1 MSEPGEDSLSEKDKA
16 IRRGIVGSLRAALA
30 PTVGTPLIEVGLKD
44 LWEDIYHDFIEI
56 TRGTTNGSM
65 VYIMGEYGQGK
76 TFLCNYTREKV
87 WSLWSEGF
95 ATSYVEVKGFESLA
109 DYVDIYR
116 QIVKNVQLPYSN
128 KKGVGHLLKKF
139 TESIDSR
146 QALDDALEK
155 MNVEEAFAQKV
166 KFFYRY
172 KGYEDAQTALIRW
185 INAEKDIKAEW
196 LHYIAEK
203 GWAKIEDNDVDDYLT
218 GIKNLVKSMGYEG
231 LFVFIDEAEER
242 TRGYADEVVRQI
254 FRNIKRL
261 HNNVIQD
268 ERFCQM
274 IFLLAGTRDLWVA
287 YERLDEAQRQ
297 RMHAVRRDLPRLS
310 RENFIELSNKV
321 IRVYDETYD
330 ESLSKRI
337 SATIIEEW
345 VDFIMSEKSSAGPVT
360 PRDFLSQNPTPR
372 KSFVKKLDKMHRNPD
387 LKAED
392 VFQLK

>member
-1 MSEPGEDSLSEKDKA
+1 MSESSKNSLSEKDKA
-16 IRRGIVGSLRAALA
+16 IRRGIVGSLRAGVA
-30 PTVGTPLIEVGLKD
+30 PSVGTSLIEAGLKD
-44 LWEDIYHDFIEI
+44 LWEDIHHDFIEI
-56 TRGTTNGSM
+56 TRGTMNGSI

-87 WSLWSEGF
+87 WNLWNKGF

-116 QIVKNVQLPYSN
+116 QIVKNVQLPYSD
-128 KKGVGHLLKKF
+128 KKGVGYLLNEFTKK
-139 TESIDSR
+139 TKSR
-146 QALDDALEK
+146 QDLGDALDK

-172 KGYEDAQTALIRW
+172 EGHEDAQTALLRW

-218 GIKNLVKSMGYEG
+218 GIKNLVKSIGYEG

-242 TRGYADEVVRQI
+242 TRGYDDEVVRQI
-254 FRNIKRL
+254 FSNIKRL
-261 HNNVIQD
+261 HNNVNQD
-268 ERFCQM
+268 ERFSQM
-274 IFLLAGTRDLWVA
+274 TFLLAGTRDLWVA

-310 RENFIELSNKV
+310 RENFIELSKKV
-321 IRVYDETYD
+321 IQVYDETYD
-330 ESLSKRI
+330 ESLSERI
-337 SATIIEEW
+337 GSTIIEKW
-345 VDFIMSEKSSAGPVT
+345 VDTIMSQESSVGPVT
-360 PRDFLSQNPTPR
+360 PRDFLSQKPTPR
-372 KSFVKKLDKMHRNPD
+372 ESFIAKLDKMHRNPD
-387 LKAED
+387 LRAED
-392 VFQLK
+392 VFQL